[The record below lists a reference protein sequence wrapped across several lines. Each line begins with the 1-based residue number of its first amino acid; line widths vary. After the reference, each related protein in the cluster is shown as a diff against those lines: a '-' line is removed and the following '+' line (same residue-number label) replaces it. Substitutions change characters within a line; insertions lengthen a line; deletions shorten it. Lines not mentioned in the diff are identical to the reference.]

1 MITELQIKQAH
12 HFINLSDVAPKSFNP
27 ADIKVGQGIT
37 LHSYSDTN
45 PWEIIAVSKTGRQA
59 TIREMKATLNRDEST
74 LVQTVGGFA
83 AHTSG
88 KQVWDIE
95 SDEDGYVRKM
105 NWSNKKQVF
114 VSDGKSASLGA
125 SKHYDYNF

>member
-12 HFINLSDVAPKSFNP
+12 HFNSLRDVAPKSFNP

-45 PWEIIAVSKTGRQA
+45 PYEIIAVSKTGRQA

-105 NWSNKKQVF
+105 NWSNKKQRF
-114 VSDGKSASLGA
+114 VSDGKNASLGA

>member
-1 MITELQIKQAH
+1 MTTELQIKQAH
-12 HFINLSDVAPKSFNP
+12 HFNNLSDVAPKAFNP

-45 PWEIIAVSKTGRQA
+45 PWEIIAISKTGRQA
-59 TIREMKATLNRDEST
+59 TIREMKATLDREASS
-74 LVQTVGGFA
+74 LVFNTGGFA
-83 AHTSG
+83 AHVTG
-88 KQVWDIE
+88 EQVYQIE
-95 SDEDGYVRKM
+95 SDEDGYVTKM
-105 NWSNKKQVF
+105 NWSNKKQSF

>member
-12 HFINLSDVAPKSFNP
+12 HFNNLRDVAPKSFNP
-27 ADIKVGQGIT
+27 ADVKVGQGIT

-95 SDEDGYVRKM
+95 SDEDG
-105 NWSNKKQVF
+105 
-114 VSDGKSASLGA
+114 
-125 SKHYDYNF
+125 